1 MLHLEHQII
10 SASRGHHRDLAI
22 AYADPIPN
30 LEQRGLDGF
39 FVVAD
44 AGWYGRLDGLP
55 APEETMFA
63 WCNATRKS
71 GR

>member
-1 MLHLEHQII
+1 MLYLEHQII
-10 SASRGHHRDLAI
+10 SAFRARYRDLVV

-44 AGWYGRLDGLP
+44 AGGYAGLD
-55 APEETMFA
+55 EEL
-63 WCNATRKS
+63 TRA
-71 GR
+71 GGDDLRVV